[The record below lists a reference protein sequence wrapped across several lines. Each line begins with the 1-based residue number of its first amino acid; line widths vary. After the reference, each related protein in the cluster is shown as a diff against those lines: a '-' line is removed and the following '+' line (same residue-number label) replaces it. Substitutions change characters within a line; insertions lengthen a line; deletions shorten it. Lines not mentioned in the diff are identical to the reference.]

1 MAAQE
6 EKCSRINLTKKC
18 KTTAMK
24 TTKHHREIRKDQ
36 NK

>member
-6 EKCSRINLTKKC
+6 EKCSRINLTKKY